1 MSLINDSDMKN
12 LLKSLEGWK
21 YNEGSIKKTFSF
33 DTYMDSIKFINLLA
47 EEAEKANH
55 HPDLSVG
62 WCEIDVEFTSH
73 EQGGVAMSCLD
84 MAKKADSVF

>member
-1 MSLINDSDMKN
+1 MSLINDSDMNN
-12 LLKSLEGWK
+12 LLKSLDGWK

-33 DTYMDSIKFINLLA
+33 DAYMDSIKFINRLA
-47 EEAEKANH
+47 EEAEKSNH
-55 HPDLSVG
+55 HPDMVVG

-73 EQGGVAMSCLD
+73 EKGGVTMACLD